1 MGVEWVKGMRG
12 NLYAVKRRRLGGGGE
27 EGQLTI
33 QCVHRVLRHAAG
45 KRLEEREVVGM
56 QAKLVLLVS
65 RLLQCVILESLR
77 SALPGL
83 RTRPLEVL
91 HATQLPA
98 LLPPEAGE
106 EGGAV
111 LKRVVLLRAT
121 RLTPLSP

>member
-1 MGVEWVKGMRG
+1 MYTRLKGG
-12 NLYAVKRRRLGGGGE
+12 GWGGGE

-65 RLLQCVILESLR
+65 RLLQCVILETLR

-83 RTRPLEVL
+83 RTRALEVL
-91 HATQLPA
+91 HCTQLPA

>member
-1 MGVEWVKGMRG
+1 MGVKWVKGMRG
-12 NLYAVKRRRLGGGGE
+12 NVYAVGGGGE

-33 QCVHRVLRHAAG
+33 KCVHRVLRHAAG
-45 KRLEEREVVGM
+45 KRLEEREVVTM
-56 QAKLVLLVS
+56 KAKGHLLVP
-65 RLLQCVILESLR
+65 RALQRDLPESLR
-77 SALPGL
+77 AALPGL
-83 RTRPLEVL
+83 RTRLLEVV
-91 HATQLPA
+91 HAAQLPA